1 MLLVN
6 ILNLAYVKSGIQCRS
21 VRSATLLALG
31 IKKVLTSFQAKSI
44 SLSKNITDL
53 EGYTT
58 MKISSKLILLT
69 AIPLIAFLA
78 ISILYTKISIDES
91 DIVAKMSENTKLF
104 IAISDLVHELQKE
117 RGRTSIYLSGGSQD
131 DMNSQ
136 RKLSDN
142 QIKPVIDALKTANL
156 TPQVK
161 EATSQAV
168 SNIEK
173 VRNQANQKSP
183 AKEVVDAYGKVI
195 ADLMSSETAI
205 GNSKTTRGFG
215 KSLTTIIILEAAK
228 ENAGK
233 LRATIS
239 GILTADKPI
248 NEEMFTRLI
257 TFKSNIDTNL
267 ESKALVLGAQA
278 HSLLDETRKSQAWLD
293 TNKGFNTVLVKSKE
307 GSFGI
312 SGKDFF
318 STITQ
323 VIDSLNS
330 VRTKEMATITN
341 NLSTIQAEI
350 SSSLTKVYVVI
361 GTTLILSLLIAFFV
375 AKSITNPINHLIQY
389 AQKVSK
395 GNLEAEIS
403 EKFTHELGSL
413 KSSLSTMISNL
424 KTKISEAETN
434 SRKAEEESL
443 HAKIATK
450 EAEEAKIYAEHAK
463 AEGMNAAANSIEN
476 VVEIVSSASEELS
489 AQIEQS
495 TQGAEIQ
502 SQRVAETATAMEQMN
517 ATVMEVAKNASQA
530 AETADQ
536 AKHQAQ
542 DGAKVVTEVVTGI
555 ADVQSTALELKNDM
569 TLLGKRAEEIGQIL
583 NVISDIADQT
593 NLLALNAAIEAARA
607 GDAGRGFAVVADE
620 VRKLAEKTMTA
631 TKEVGDSIRG
641 IQNEARKNIEN
652 VDLAVNRIGTVTN
665 LATKS
670 GNSLEEIVKFVDLTT
685 DQVRAIA
692 TASEEQ
698 SATSEE
704 INRSIEDVNRVSIET
719 SDAMR
724 QSAQAVGELANQAQV
739 LKRLI
744 DEMKSDSSK
753 TRAISASSPK
763 KLS

>member
-1 MLLVN
+1 
-6 ILNLAYVKSGIQCRS
+6 
-21 VRSATLLALG
+21 
-31 IKKVLTSFQAKSI
+31 
-44 SLSKNITDL
+44 
-53 EGYTT
+53 

-69 AIPLIAFLA
+69 AIPLIAFLV

-91 DIVAKMSENTKLF
+91 DIVDEMYGNTQLF

-117 RGRTSIYLSGGSQD
+117 RGRTSIYLSGGSLD

-136 RKLSDN
+136 RQSSDN
-142 QIKPVIDALKTANL
+142 QIKPVIDALKTASLNSHA
-156 TPQVK
+156 K
-161 EATSQAV
+161 ETTSQTI

-173 VRNQANQKSP
+173 VRNQANQNSP
-183 AKEVVDAYGKVI
+183 AKEVVDAYGKII
-195 ADLMSSETAI
+195 ADLMTAETAI
-205 GNSKTTRGFG
+205 VNSKTTRGFG
-215 KSLTTIIILEAAK
+215 KSLTTIAILETAK

-233 LRATIS
+233 LRATIA

-248 NEEMFTRLI
+248 NEETFTRLI
-257 TFKSNIDTNL
+257 TFKSNIDANL
-267 ESKALVLGAQA
+267 ESKALALGPQA
-278 HSLLDETRKSQAWLD
+278 NSLLDETRKSQAWQD

-307 GSFGI
+307 GNFGI
-312 SGKDFF
+312 NGKDFF

-323 VIDSLNS
+323 VVDSLNS
-330 VRTKEMATITN
+330 VRTKEMSAITN
-341 NLSTIQAEI
+341 NLSTIQSEI
-350 SSSLTKVYVVI
+350 SSSLAKVYGVV
-361 GTTLILSLLIAFFV
+361 GVTLVLSILSAFFV
-375 AKSITNPINHLIQY
+375 ARSITNPINHLIQY
-389 AQKVSK
+389 ARTVSE
-395 GNLEAEIS
+395 GNLDANLNKE
-403 EKFTHELGSL
+403 FTHELGSL
-413 KSSLSTMISNL
+413 KSSLSTMILNL
-424 KTKISEAETN
+424 KSKISEAETN
-434 SRKAEEESL
+434 SKIAEEESL
-443 HAKIATK
+443 HAKVAMK
-450 EAEEAKIYAEHAK
+450 EAEEAKIFAEHAK

-542 DGAKVVTEVVTGI
+542 DGAKVVTEVVNGI
-555 ADVQSTALELKNDM
+555 AEVQVTALELKNDM
-569 TLLGKRAEEIGQIL
+569 TLLGKRAEEIGQVL

-620 VRKLAEKTMTA
+620 VRKLAEKTMSA

-641 IQNEARKNIEN
+641 IQNEAKKNIEN
-652 VDLAVNRIGTVTN
+652 VDLAVNRISSVTN

-670 GNSLEEIVKFVDLTT
+670 GNSLGEIVKFVDLTT

-744 DEMKSDSSK
+744 DEMKSEGGSTSHTLPSGRK
-753 TRAISASSPK
+753 P
-763 KLS
+763 LSLGRG

>member
-1 MLLVN
+1 
-6 ILNLAYVKSGIQCRS
+6 
-21 VRSATLLALG
+21 
-31 IKKVLTSFQAKSI
+31 
-44 SLSKNITDL
+44 
-53 EGYTT
+53 

-69 AIPLIAFLA
+69 TIPLIAFLA
-78 ISILYTKISIDES
+78 ISILYAKISIDES
-91 DIVAKMSENTKLF
+91 DTVDKMSGNTQLF

-173 VRNQANQKSP
+173 VRTQANQNSP
-183 AKEVVDAYGKVI
+183 VREVVDAYGKII
-195 ADLMSSETAI
+195 ADLMTSETAI
-205 GNSKTTRGFG
+205 ANSKTTRGFG
-215 KSLTTIIILEAAK
+215 KSLTTIIILETAK

-233 LRATIS
+233 LRATVS

-257 TFKSNIDTNL
+257 TFKSNIDANL

-278 HSLLDETRKSQAWLD
+278 HSILDENKKSQAWLD
-293 TNKGFNTVLVKSKE
+293 TNKWFNTVLVKSKE
-307 GSFGI
+307 GNFGI
-312 SGKDFF
+312 NGKDFF

-330 VRTKEMATITN
+330 VRTKEMITITN
-341 NLSTIQAEI
+341 NLTTIQNEI

-375 AKSITNPINHLIQY
+375 AKSITNPIKHLIQY
-389 AQKVSK
+389 AQKVSG

-403 EKFTHELGSL
+403 EKFSHELGSL
-413 KSSLSTMISNL
+413 KSSLNTMISNL

-443 HAKIATK
+443 HAKIATR
-450 EAEEAKIYAEHAK
+450 EAEEAKIYAEQAK

-542 DGAKVVTEVVTGI
+542 EGEKVVTEVVTGI
-555 ADVQSTALELKNDM
+555 AEVQSTALELKNDM

-620 VRKLAEKTMTA
+620 VRKLAEKTMSA

-652 VDLAVNRIGTVTN
+652 VDLAVSRIGTVTS

-704 INRSIEDVNRVSIET
+704 INRSIEDVNRVSMET

-744 DEMKSDSSK
+744 DEMKSEGSD
-753 TRAISASSPK
+753 TRALSGSSPK
-763 KLS
+763 KLA

>member
-1 MLLVN
+1 
-6 ILNLAYVKSGIQCRS
+6 
-21 VRSATLLALG
+21 
-31 IKKVLTSFQAKSI
+31 
-44 SLSKNITDL
+44 
-53 EGYTT
+53 

-91 DIVAKMSENTKLF
+91 EIVAKMSGNTQLF

-142 QIKPVIDALKTANL
+142 QIKPVIDALKTVNF

-173 VRNQANQKSP
+173 VRTQANQNSP
-183 AKEVVDAYGKVI
+183 AREVVDAYGKII
-195 ADLMSSETAI
+195 ADLMTSETAI
-205 GNSKTTRGFG
+205 ANSKTTRGFG
-215 KSLTTIIILEAAK
+215 KSLTTIIILETAK

-233 LRATIS
+233 LRATVS

-257 TFKSNIDTNL
+257 TFKSNIDANL

-307 GSFGI
+307 GNFGI
-312 SGKDFF
+312 NGKDFF

-330 VRTKEMATITN
+330 VRTKEMATIAK
-341 NLSTIQAEI
+341 NLSTIQTEI

-375 AKSITNPINHLIQY
+375 ARSITTPINHLIQY
-389 AQKVSK
+389 AQKVSG
-395 GNLEAEIS
+395 GNLEAEIN

-450 EAEEAKIYAEHAK
+450 EAEEAKALAEHAK
-463 AEGMNAAANSIEN
+463 AEGMTAAASSIES

-542 DGAKVVTEVVTGI
+542 DGSTVVTEVVTGI
-555 ADVQSTALELKNDM
+555 AEVESTALELKNDM
-569 TLLGKRAEEIGQIL
+569 TLLGKRALEIGQVL

-631 TKEVGDSIRG
+631 TKEVGDAIRG
-641 IQNEARKNIEN
+641 IQNEANKNIGN
-652 VDLAVNRIGTVTN
+652 VDLAVKRISSVTI
-665 LATKS
+665 LATKA
-670 GNSLEEIVKFVDLTT
+670 GDSLNEIVTLVDLTT

-692 TASEEQ
+692 TASEQQ

-704 INRSIEDVNRVSIET
+704 INRSIEDVNRVSMET
-719 SDAMR
+719 SDGMR
-724 QSAQAVGELANQAQV
+724 QSAQAVGELATQAQV

-744 DEMKSDSSK
+744 DEMKSDGGS
-753 TRAISASSPK
+753 SASALPAGK
-763 KLS
+763 KSLALGK

>member
-1 MLLVN
+1 M
-6 ILNLAYVKSGIQCRS
+6 
-21 VRSATLLALG
+21 
-31 IKKVLTSFQAKSI
+31 
-44 SLSKNITDL
+44 
-53 EGYTT
+53 
-58 MKISSKLILLT
+58 
-69 AIPLIAFLA
+69 
-78 ISILYTKISIDES
+78 
-91 DIVAKMSENTKLF
+91 
-104 IAISDLVHELQKE
+104 
-117 RGRTSIYLSGGSQD
+117 
-131 DMNSQ
+131 
-136 RKLSDN
+136 
-142 QIKPVIDALKTANL
+142 
-156 TPQVK
+156 
-161 EATSQAV
+161 
-168 SNIEK
+168 
-173 VRNQANQKSP
+173 
-183 AKEVVDAYGKVI
+183 
-195 ADLMSSETAI
+195 
-205 GNSKTTRGFG
+205 
-215 KSLTTIIILEAAK
+215 
-228 ENAGK
+228 
-233 LRATIS
+233 
-239 GILTADKPI
+239 
-248 NEEMFTRLI
+248 
-257 TFKSNIDTNL
+257 
-267 ESKALVLGAQA
+267 
-278 HSLLDETRKSQAWLD
+278 
-293 TNKGFNTVLVKSKE
+293 
-307 GSFGI
+307 
-312 SGKDFF
+312 
-318 STITQ
+318 
-323 VIDSLNS
+323 
-330 VRTKEMATITN
+330 
-341 NLSTIQAEI
+341 
-350 SSSLTKVYVVI
+350 
-361 GTTLILSLLIAFFV
+361 
-375 AKSITNPINHLIQY
+375 
-389 AQKVSK
+389 
-395 GNLEAEIS
+395 
-403 EKFTHELGSL
+403 
-413 KSSLSTMISNL
+413 
-424 KTKISEAETN
+424 
-434 SRKAEEESL
+434 
-443 HAKIATK
+443 K

-744 DEMKSDSSK
+744 DEMKSDGSG
-753 TRAISASSPK
+753 TRAITSRLK
-763 KLS
+763 KLA

>member
-1 MLLVN
+1 M
-6 ILNLAYVKSGIQCRS
+6 
-21 VRSATLLALG
+21 
-31 IKKVLTSFQAKSI
+31 
-44 SLSKNITDL
+44 SKNTQ
-53 EGYTT
+53 
-58 MKISSKLILLT
+58 
-69 AIPLIAFLA
+69 
-78 ISILYTKISIDES
+78 
-91 DIVAKMSENTKLF
+91 LF
-104 IAISDLVHELQKE
+104 IATSDLVHELQKE

-142 QIKPVIDALKTANL
+142 QIKPVIDALKTENL

-161 EATSQAV
+161 EAISQAV

-173 VRNQANQKSP
+173 VRTQANQNSP
-183 AKEVVDAYGKVI
+183 AREVVDAYGKII
-195 ADLMSSETAI
+195 ADLMTSETAI
-205 GNSKTTRGFG
+205 ANSKTTRGFG
-215 KSLTTIIILEAAK
+215 KSLTTIIILETAK

-233 LRATIS
+233 LRATVS

-257 TFKSNIDTNL
+257 TFKSNIDANL

-307 GSFGI
+307 GNFGI
-312 SGKDFF
+312 NGKDFF

-330 VRTKEMATITN
+330 VRTKEMATIAK
-341 NLSTIQAEI
+341 NLSTIQTEI

-375 AKSITNPINHLIQY
+375 ARSITTPINHLIQY
-389 AQKVSK
+389 AQKVSG
-395 GNLEAEIS
+395 GNLEAEIN

-450 EAEEAKIYAEHAK
+450 EAEEAKALAEHAK
-463 AEGMNAAANSIEN
+463 AEGMTAAASSIES

-542 DGAKVVTEVVTGI
+542 DGSTVVTEVVTGI
-555 ADVQSTALELKNDM
+555 AEVESTALELKNDM
-569 TLLGKRAEEIGQIL
+569 TLLGKRALEIGQVL

-631 TKEVGDSIRG
+631 TKEVGDAIRG
-641 IQNEARKNIEN
+641 IQNEANKNIGN
-652 VDLAVNRIGTVTN
+652 VDLAVKRISSVTI
-665 LATKS
+665 LATKA
-670 GNSLEEIVKFVDLTT
+670 GDSLNEIVTLVDLTT

-692 TASEEQ
+692 TASEQQ

-704 INRSIEDVNRVSIET
+704 INRSIEDVNRVSMET
-719 SDAMR
+719 SDGMR
-724 QSAQAVGELANQAQV
+724 QSAQAVGELATQAQV

-744 DEMKSDSSK
+744 DEMKSEGSSG
-753 TRAISASSPK
+753 TTALTAGK
-763 KLS
+763 KPFALGRG

>member
-1 MLLVN
+1 
-6 ILNLAYVKSGIQCRS
+6 
-21 VRSATLLALG
+21 
-31 IKKVLTSFQAKSI
+31 
-44 SLSKNITDL
+44 
-53 EGYTT
+53 

-91 DIVAKMSENTKLF
+91 DIVAKMSGNTQLF

-173 VRNQANQKSP
+173 VRTQANQNSP
-183 AKEVVDAYGKVI
+183 AREVVDAYGKII
-195 ADLMSSETAI
+195 ADLMTSETAI
-205 GNSKTTRGFG
+205 ANSKTTRGFG
-215 KSLTTIIILEAAK
+215 KSLTTIIILETAK

-233 LRATIS
+233 LRATVS

-257 TFKSNIDTNL
+257 TFKSNIDANL

-330 VRTKEMATITN
+330 VRTKEMSTITN
-341 NLSTIQAEI
+341 NLTTIQNEI

-389 AQKVSK
+389 AQKVSG
-395 GNLEAEIS
+395 GNLEAEIN

-413 KSSLSTMISNL
+413 KSSLNVMISNL
-424 KTKISEAETN
+424 KFKIAEAEAN
-434 SRKAEEESL
+434 SQKAEEESK
-443 HAKIATK
+443 HANVAMK
-450 EAEEAKIYAEHAK
+450 EAEEAKTLAEHAK
-463 AEGMNAAANSIEN
+463 AEGMTAAANSIES

-517 ATVMEVAKNASQA
+517 
-530 AETADQ
+530 
-536 AKHQAQ
+536 
-542 DGAKVVTEVVTGI
+542 
-555 ADVQSTALELKNDM
+555 
-569 TLLGKRAEEIGQIL
+569 
-583 NVISDIADQT
+583 
-593 NLLALNAAIEAARA
+593 
-607 GDAGRGFAVVADE
+607 
-620 VRKLAEKTMTA
+620 
-631 TKEVGDSIRG
+631 
-641 IQNEARKNIEN
+641 
-652 VDLAVNRIGTVTN
+652 
-665 LATKS
+665 
-670 GNSLEEIVKFVDLTT
+670 
-685 DQVRAIA
+685 
-692 TASEEQ
+692 
-698 SATSEE
+698 
-704 INRSIEDVNRVSIET
+704 
-719 SDAMR
+719 
-724 QSAQAVGELANQAQV
+724 
-739 LKRLI
+739 
-744 DEMKSDSSK
+744 
-753 TRAISASSPK
+753 
-763 KLS
+763 

>member
-1 MLLVN
+1 
-6 ILNLAYVKSGIQCRS
+6 
-21 VRSATLLALG
+21 
-31 IKKVLTSFQAKSI
+31 
-44 SLSKNITDL
+44 
-53 EGYTT
+53 

-91 DIVAKMSENTKLF
+91 EIVAKMSGNTQLF

-142 QIKPVIDALKTANL
+142 QIKPVIDALKTVNF

-173 VRNQANQKSP
+173 VRTQANQNSP
-183 AKEVVDAYGKVI
+183 AREVVDAYGKII
-195 ADLMSSETAI
+195 ADLMTSETAI
-205 GNSKTTRGFG
+205 ANSKTTRGFG
-215 KSLTTIIILEAAK
+215 KSLTTIIILETAK

-233 LRATIS
+233 LRATVS

-257 TFKSNIDTNL
+257 TFKSNIDANL

-307 GSFGI
+307 GNFGI
-312 SGKDFF
+312 NGKDFF

-330 VRTKEMATITN
+330 VRTKEMATIAK
-341 NLSTIQAEI
+341 NLSTIQTEI

-375 AKSITNPINHLIQY
+375 ARSITTPINHLIQY
-389 AQKVSK
+389 AQKVSG
-395 GNLEAEIS
+395 GNLEAEIN

-450 EAEEAKIYAEHAK
+450 EAEEAKALAEHAK
-463 AEGMNAAANSIEN
+463 AEGMTAAASSIES

-542 DGAKVVTEVVTGI
+542 DGSTVVTEVVTGI
-555 ADVQSTALELKNDM
+555 AEVESTALELKNDM
-569 TLLGKRAEEIGQIL
+569 TLLGKRALEIGQVL

-631 TKEVGDSIRG
+631 TKEVGDAIRG
-641 IQNEARKNIEN
+641 IQNEANKNIGN
-652 VDLAVNRIGTVTN
+652 VDLAVKRISSVTI
-665 LATKS
+665 LATKA
-670 GNSLEEIVKFVDLTT
+670 GDSLNEIVTLVDLTT

-692 TASEEQ
+692 TASEQQ

-704 INRSIEDVNRVSIET
+704 INRSIEDVNRVSMET
-719 SDAMR
+719 SDGMR
-724 QSAQAVGELANQAQV
+724 QSAQAVGELATQAQI

-744 DEMKSDSSK
+744 DEMKSEGSNTHALPEARS
-753 TRAISASSPK
+753 K
-763 KLS
+763 KLL

>member
-1 MLLVN
+1 MPN
-6 ILNLAYVKSGIQCRS
+6 STCVKLDQLFRIVHSS
-21 VRSATLLALG
+21 TLLALG
-31 IKKVLTSFQAKSI
+31 LKKVLTSSQTKCI
-44 SLSKNITDL
+44 SLSQNITNL
-53 EGYTT
+53 EGYST

-69 AIPLIAFLA
+69 TIPLIAFLA
-78 ISILYTKISIDES
+78 ISILYAKISIDES
-91 DIVAKMSENTKLF
+91 DTVDKMSGNTQLF

-173 VRNQANQKSP
+173 VRTQANQNSP
-183 AKEVVDAYGKVI
+183 VREVVDAYGKII
-195 ADLMSSETAI
+195 ADLMTSETAI
-205 GNSKTTRGFG
+205 ANSKTTRGFG
-215 KSLTTIIILEAAK
+215 KSLTTIIILETAK

-233 LRATIS
+233 LRATVS

-257 TFKSNIDTNL
+257 TFKSNIDANL

-278 HSLLDETRKSQAWLD
+278 HSILDENKKSQAWLD
-293 TNKGFNTVLVKSKE
+293 TNKWFNTVLVKSKE
-307 GSFGI
+307 GNFGI
-312 SGKDFF
+312 NGKDFF

-330 VRTKEMATITN
+330 VRTKEMITITN
-341 NLSTIQAEI
+341 NLTTIQNEI

-375 AKSITNPINHLIQY
+375 AKSITNPIKHLIQY
-389 AQKVSK
+389 AQKVSG

-403 EKFTHELGSL
+403 EKFSHELGSL
-413 KSSLSTMISNL
+413 KSSLNTMISNL

-443 HAKIATK
+443 HAKIATR
-450 EAEEAKIYAEHAK
+450 EAEEAKIYAEQAK

-542 DGAKVVTEVVTGI
+542 EGEKVVTEVVTGI
-555 ADVQSTALELKNDM
+555 AEVQSTALELKNDM

-620 VRKLAEKTMTA
+620 VRKLAEKTMSA

-652 VDLAVNRIGTVTN
+652 VDLAVSRIGTVTS

-704 INRSIEDVNRVSIET
+704 INRSIEDVNRVSMET

-744 DEMKSDSSK
+744 DEMKSDGGSGTKELPAGKK
-753 TRAISASSPK
+753 TLALGRG
-763 KLS
+763 